1 MLLNLKKDGHTD
13 FMVEFKRMSVEL
25 EAKEPIET
33 NSKKDTKIW
42 ISGIQSK
49 RTVTQK
55 GFIRKQ
61 PWSSIDNKVY
71 IKLPINF

>member
-42 ISGIQSK
+42 ISGIQ
-49 RTVTQK
+49 
-55 GFIRKQ
+55 
-61 PWSSIDNKVY
+61 
-71 IKLPINF
+71 